1 MERDRF
7 EVLTD
12 VKRVTSLT
20 KETLTDMFVQ
30 DVNGGAVVYLDGEKY
45 YAKHISRVI
54 DSAGGKKLTFRV
66 DEQPPK
72 TLREGRPA
80 TLVFE
85 GGTYDWSVETTAFQH
100 DSIDEGDYSISLQR
114 PTVNIL

>member
-20 KETLTDMFVQ
+20 EETLTNMFVQ
-30 DVNGGAVVYLDGEKY
+30 DVNGGAVVYLDGEEY
-45 YAKHISRVI
+45 YAKHTSRVI

-72 TLREGRPA
+72 TLGEGRPA
-80 TLVFE
+80 ILVFE

-100 DSIDEGDYSISLQR
+100 DSIDESDYSISLQR

>member
-7 EVLTD
+7 EVITD

-20 KETLTDMFVQ
+20 KETLTNMFVQ

-72 TLREGRPA
+72 TLRGGRPA

-85 GGTYDWSVETTAFQH
+85 GGTYDWSVETTALQH
-100 DSIDEGDYSISLQR
+100 DSIDESDYSISLQR
-114 PTVNIL
+114 PTVSIL

>member
-1 MERDRF
+1 METERF

-20 KETLTDMFVQ
+20 EETLTDMFVA
-30 DVNGGAVVYLDGEKY
+30 DVADGAIVYLDGEKY
-45 YAKHISRVI
+45 YAKHTSRVI

-66 DEQPPK
+66 DEQPPE

-85 GGTYDWSVETTAFQH
+85 GGTYDWSVETTSFKH
-100 DSIDEGDYSISLQR
+100 NPIDEDDHSISLQR
-114 PTVNIL
+114 PTVEIL